1 MNNQYS
7 YWSEGN
13 VCKFQ
18 GGNHEGA
25 VQERGGVSVRTIDSW
40 ECHSS
45 HGSDVHIVPL
55 CVCQAMG
62 TGMSG
67 APVLAFFSAA
77 STEKSG
83 GTDLPKAPWV
93 PLLGRK
99 PAQLCFHYLT
109 LLRNLHKCIC
119 LFTSDASSAQFR
131 RGKKWKK
138 MRKVCVSCS
147 PSKTTQNG
155 GKDLSKKRRRVEA
168 PDIDQCVYSVLRKKT
183 TSRQSKSN
191 GKYCK
196 TEEGEQ
202 HTEQREDFY
211 KENSLL

>member
-25 VQERGGVSVRTIDSW
+25 VQERGGVCVRTIDSW

-131 RGKKWKK
+131 RGKNERKWEKYVYRARQVK
-138 MRKVCVSCS
+138 PLRTGERICQKSAGEWKLQTSINVCIVFWERKLHQGRAKAKGS
-147 PSKTTQNG
+147 TARQRRENNTQSG
-155 GKDLSKKRRRVEA
+155 GKIL
-168 PDIDQCVYSVLRKKT
+168 
-183 TSRQSKSN
+183 
-191 GKYCK
+191 
-196 TEEGEQ
+196 
-202 HTEQREDFY
+202 
-211 KENSLL
+211 